1 VRTTSLASL
10 AVWLPDGDDD
20 VGLSAP
26 EESDGDGDGD
36 GLGDGDGD
44 GLGDGDGDGLGD
56 GDGDGLDD
64 ALGFGDGVQLGRG
77 LGVGLEAPPVGL
89 GFALPATL
97 GPWPFFVV
105 CDGFDS
111 IEFAACWI
119 WRGSPDRA
127 KPPATATA
135 TTAAMARAGRSHA

>member
-1 VRTTSLASL
+1 MRTTSLASL
-10 AVWLPDGDDD
+10 ADWLPDGDPD
-20 VGLSAP
+20 VGLSP
-26 EESDGDGDGD
+26 LPESDGDGDGD

-44 GLGDGDGDGLGD
+44 GLGEGDVLGNGDELC
-56 GDGDGLDD
+56 
-64 ALGFGDGVQLGRG
+64 FGDGVQLADGR
-77 LGVGLEAPPVGL
+77 GVGLEAAPVGL
-89 GFALPATL
+89 GLPLPATL
-97 GPWPFFVV
+97 GPWPPFVV
-105 CDGFDS
+105 CDGLDS

>member
-1 VRTTSLASL
+1 
-10 AVWLPDGDDD
+10 
-20 VGLSAP
+20 VGSSPPA
-26 EESDGDGDGD
+26 ESDGEGDGD
-36 GLGDGDGD
+36 GLGEGDGD
-44 GLGDGDGDGLGD
+44 GLGEGDGDGLGEGD
-56 GDGDGLDD
+56 VLGDGD
-64 ALGFGDGVQLGRG
+64 ALCFGDGVQLADGR
-77 LGVGLEAPPVGL
+77 GVGLEAAPVGI
-89 GFALPATL
+89 GFPLPATL
-97 GPWPFFVV
+97 EPWPPFVV

>member
-1 VRTTSLASL
+1 MGSLPL
-10 AVWLPDGDDD
+10 AL
-20 VGLSAP
+20 
-26 EESDGDGDGD
+26 SDGDGDGD

-44 GLGDGDGDGLGD
+44 GRGDGDGLGD
-56 GDGDGLDD
+56 GDGDVLADGF
-64 ALGFGDGVQLGRG
+64 ALGFGDGVQLAVG
-77 LGVGLEAPPVGL
+77 LGVGLEAPPVGI
-89 GFALPATL
+89 GFPLPVRPE
-97 GPWPFFVV
+97 PWPPFVV